1 MGAFPRQHA
10 LSVGLW
16 RQRGRPDGPAALPRL
31 LPHLRRCGRGGPDD
45 RQPLFPGADD
55 RRQRCDR
62 RRLRRVFAAVSRRP
76 HPGARPLFLL
86 FAPGGGAGRHLSR
99 LLVPHPARARRPR
112 PRRHA
117 GGRPCLLGTHR
128 RLCRRLH
135 PCAPLSQATYHRGA
149 APVVIRN
156 AAPPEPAPT
165 PPSVTQPLVA
175 SLRGVWKVYN
185 PGSPGEVT
193 ALAGIDLDISAG
205 ESVALVGPSGCG
217 KSTLLAILG
226 LLDRPTQGSVT
237 IAGSEVSQASRRS
250 LPVLRNRYIGFVFQ
264 HHHLLPTL
272 TAAENVAV
280 PLRLQ
285 GRSRAEALKA
295 AGRWLDRLG
304 LSHRRN
310 HLPEQLSG
318 GERQRVAVARALV
331 SK

>member
-1 MGAFPRQHA
+1 
-10 LSVGLW
+10 
-16 RQRGRPDGPAALPRL
+16 
-31 LPHLRRCGRGGPDD
+31 
-45 RQPLFPGADD
+45 
-55 RRQRCDR
+55 
-62 RRLRRVFAAVSRRP
+62 
-76 HPGARPLFLL
+76 
-86 FAPGGGAGRHLSR
+86 
-99 LLVPHPARARRPR
+99 
-112 PRRHA
+112 
-117 GGRPCLLGTHR
+117 
-128 RLCRRLH
+128 
-135 PCAPLSQATYHRGA
+135 
-149 APVVIRN
+149 VVIRN
-156 AAPPEPAPT
+156 DAPHEPAPT
-165 PPSVTQPLVA
+165 QPSVTQPLVA

-331 SK
+331 SKPALLLADEPTGELDSTNAEKLVELLLSLHRELGQTLVVATHDPQLAARCHRLLELKDGRIVADRAASHPE